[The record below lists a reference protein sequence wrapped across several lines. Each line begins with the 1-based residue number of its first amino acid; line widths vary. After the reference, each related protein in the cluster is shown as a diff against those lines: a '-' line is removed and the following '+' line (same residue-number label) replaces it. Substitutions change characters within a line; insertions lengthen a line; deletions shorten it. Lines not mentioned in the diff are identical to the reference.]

1 VKEAKRASQAFG
13 LEVRAL
19 QGTDQLEP
27 TIQLVT
33 KDRPGALLVASDSG
47 FIAHRT
53 RIAKLIARA
62 KLPAIYAFK
71 EHADAGGLISY
82 GQNIPDIHRRAAAY
96 VDKILKG
103 AKPADLPRAAGVRV
117 WQVMSRGRAPGAG
130 PPPLEGARVGYPQR
144 PRPRNRGCRSGSPT
158 RRHRA
163 IYSSPRWIRT
173 TFESSSAMGQDSSRF
188 PWRSMNEDGAR
199 ERIKAAVATGR
210 LEIQLQSHVT
220 RSRRADMSASER
232 DTFSSWTRRAAP

>member
-1 VKEAKRASQAFG
+1 MKEAKRASQALG

-19 QGTDQLEP
+19 AVQGTDQLEP

-71 EHADAGGLISY
+71 EHVDAGGLISY

-117 WQVMSRGRAPGAG
+117 WQVMSRR
-130 PPPLEGARVGYPQR
+130 
-144 PRPRNRGCRSGSPT
+144 RGT
-158 RRHRA
+158 RRGA
-163 IYSSPRWIRT
+163 T
-173 TFESSSAMGQDSSRF
+173 TAG
-188 PWRSMNEDGAR
+188 GC
-199 ERIKAAVATGR
+199 
-210 LEIQLQSHVT
+210 
-220 RSRRADMSASER
+220 
-232 DTFSSWTRRAAP
+232 